1 VSVITVKVVKLH
13 DFVYFSAMADDSVMV
28 RILN

>member
-1 VSVITVKVVKLH
+1 MSIIAVRIVKFY
-13 DFVYFSAMADDSVMV
+13 DFVYFSAMADHSVMV